1 MITLVFSF
9 TDYYINMINFER
21 CYNFSE
27 EIIIEEENPLK
38 IHQENSDNDLI
49 KLQNSEFGFN
59 QEGVLSEINLNV

>member
-1 MITLVFSF
+1 MVVRSFILEEESYILRASINISNLMIKLVFSF

-38 IHQENSDNDLI
+38 IH
-49 KLQNSEFGFN
+49 
-59 QEGVLSEINLNV
+59 